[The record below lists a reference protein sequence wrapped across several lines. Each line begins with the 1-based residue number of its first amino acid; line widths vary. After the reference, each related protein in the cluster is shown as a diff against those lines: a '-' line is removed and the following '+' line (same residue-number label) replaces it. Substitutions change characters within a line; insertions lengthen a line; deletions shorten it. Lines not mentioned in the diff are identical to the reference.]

1 MGCCF
6 VGRDLSETLSWINLV
21 GWNPLSRESC
31 ELIPSRGGVSTLTA
45 VCGDYEWHVESCFLL
60 RRKFTQFFMKAFFH
74 PCLMVTSYQNHHMLK
89 TNAIILYCSTSEEKN
104 ISNQYFLHFPSC
116 QVTLRWLG
124 YTGRRPDDYKAT
136 NLWSLLAQAVPFHC
150 HICEHHDCRYCSL
163 PGAWQWTS
171 RVPYFYFFRVESY
184 YFLC

>member
-104 ISNQYFLHFPSC
+104 ISNQYFLHDLSW
-116 QVTLRWLG
+116 LHGKARWLQG
-124 YTGRRPDDYKAT
+124 HQLMISIGASGSFPLPHMWAPWPSK
-136 NLWSLLAQAVPFHC
+136 LL
-150 HICEHHDCRYCSL
+150 I
-163 PGAWQWTS
+163 AWCLT
-171 RVPYFYFFRVESY
+171 VN
-184 YFLC
+184 